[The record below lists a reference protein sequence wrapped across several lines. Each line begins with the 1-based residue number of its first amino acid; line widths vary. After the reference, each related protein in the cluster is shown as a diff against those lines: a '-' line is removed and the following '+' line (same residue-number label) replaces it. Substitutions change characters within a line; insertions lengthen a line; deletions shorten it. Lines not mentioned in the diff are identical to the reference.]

1 MLLFIVTI
9 SNVCTELDCFSLSS
23 LDLTVKIKLMFS
35 SFSLSLC
42 SLLLYQ
48 HLCLCLPEGE
58 EVGFD
63 TLESSSHKLVHLT
76 ASRAKGP
83 KKRPPSTVLFPSVC
97 MLHGSLLGTSP
108 LTLPATSSA
117 LAFVASHPRPSV
129 SVVLYARTVRVGASP
144 LAVPDARVVCMFV
157 LQRLKCQCHFLL
169 SSLCLKKKHQ
179 KKACML
185 HTAKTRVEFFSGGG
199 EQERRG

>member
-23 LDLTVKIKLMFS
+23 LDLTVKIKLMFY
-35 SFSLSLC
+35 SFCLSLC

-108 LTLPATSSA
+108 LTLPPTSSA
-117 LAFVASHPRPSV
+117 LAFVTSHPRPPV
-129 SVVLYARTVRVGASP
+129 SLWCSMLVL
-144 LAVPDARVVCMFV
+144 
-157 LQRLKCQCHFLL
+157 
-169 SSLCLKKKHQ
+169 
-179 KKACML
+179 
-185 HTAKTRVEFFSGGG
+185 
-199 EQERRG
+199 

>member
-1 MLLFIVTI
+1 MNRLTPFCVYLFIVTI

-23 LDLTVKIKLMFS
+23 LDLTVKIKLTFS
-35 SFSLSLC
+35 SFSLGLC

-108 LTLPATSSA
+108 ITPPATSST

-129 SVVLYARTVRVGASP
+129 SMWC
-144 LAVPDARVVCMFV
+144 CMFV
-157 LQRLKCQCHFLL
+157 L
-169 SSLCLKKKHQ
+169 
-179 KKACML
+179 
-185 HTAKTRVEFFSGGG
+185 
-199 EQERRG
+199 